1 MKRIIILCLGLFVA
15 ACAQQGAQEKM
26 FQDLSPETLKQST
39 QIGVTLGQEELEMD
53 KTPEK
58 QLWEK
63 GEREGV
69 REAVN
74 PWIRKGYL
82 IRPSRANVLD
92 STFSDFIV
100 HGKEFEAKEK
110 EITQV
115 YTKRF
120 DVQVALTPVRQVSG
134 KITGIEANRDMA
146 AENFNVS
153 LKLDDLTPDERGA
166 FFVIVQM
173 DTALEDS
180 DMGMIVGSGYI
191 YRTQGRQA
199 QGVLMETKREIRA
212 GNLVFLLRTEI
223 DPVSVEKEEPEKVE
237 EEEEPE
243 QPEVMVEPKKEKKGP
258 ELPEEPK

>member
-15 ACAQQGAQEKM
+15 ACAQQGAQEGM

-39 QIGVTLGQEELEMD
+39 QIEVTLDQEELEMG

-63 GEREGV
+63 GKKNGV

-74 PWIRKGYL
+74 PWIKKGYL

-92 STFSDFIV
+92 AGFSDFIV
-100 HGKEFEAKEK
+100 HGKEFEAQEK

-115 YTKRF
+115 YSKRF
-120 DVQVALTPVRQVSG
+120 DVQVTLTPVRQVSG
-134 KITGIEANRDMA
+134 KITGIEAKREMA

-153 LKLDDLTPDERGA
+153 LELNDLTPDERGA

-180 DMGMIVGSGYI
+180 EMGMIVGSGYI
-191 YRTQGRQA
+191 YRCQGQKA

-223 DPVSVEKEEPEKVE
+223 DPVSVEKKEPEKVE

-243 QPEVMVEPKKEKKGP
+243 EPEVMVEPKKEKKGP

>member
-15 ACAQQGAQEKM
+15 ACAQQGAQDGM
-26 FQDLSPETLKQST
+26 YQDLSPEKLKQST
-39 QIGVTLGQEELEMD
+39 QIEVTLDQEELEMG

-63 GEREGV
+63 GKKNGV

-92 STFSDFIV
+92 TDFSDFIV
-100 HGKEFEAKEK
+100 HGKEFEAEEK
-110 EITQV
+110 ELTQV

-120 DVQVALTPVRQVSG
+120 DVQVTLTPVKQVSG
-134 KITGIEANRDMA
+134 KITGIEAKRDMA

-153 LKLDDLTPDERGA
+153 IDLDNLTPDERGA
-166 FFVIVQM
+166 FFVVVQM

-180 DMGMIVGSGYI
+180 EMGMIVGSGYI
-191 YRTQGRQA
+191 YRSQGQMA
-199 QGVLMETKREIRA
+199 QGVLMETKREIRS
-212 GNLVFLLRTEI
+212 GNHVFLLRTEI